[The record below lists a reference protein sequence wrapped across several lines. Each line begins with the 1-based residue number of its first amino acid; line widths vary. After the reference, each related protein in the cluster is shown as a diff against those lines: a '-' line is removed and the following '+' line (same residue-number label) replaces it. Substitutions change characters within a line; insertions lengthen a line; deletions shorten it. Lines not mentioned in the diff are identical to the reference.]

1 MSLRIIDKD
10 VYLNDTVISTR
21 DFIDQSIVEVVNIQK
36 EHISDFYRLKNTD
49 ICDNVEVYC
58 DNDTYSL
65 NMFRED
71 NKSFISKSIE
81 ILDKDEVISIE
92 DFNKLIAKDFSK
104 INEVEV
110 FADEDSIE
118 DSLNI
123 VLSTQLS
130 GSECVEEVNS
140 KIDTA
145 YKELITKIFN
155 S

>member
-49 ICDNVEVYC
+49 ICENVEVYC

-92 DFNKLIAKDFSK
+92 DFNKLIAEEFSK

-130 GSECVEEVNS
+130 DSECVEEANS
-140 KIDTA
+140 KIDSA

>member
-49 ICDNVEVYC
+49 ICENVEVYC

-92 DFNKLIAKDFSK
+92 DFNKLIAKEFSK

-130 GSECVEEVNS
+130 DSECVEEVNS

>member
-1 MSLRIIDKD
+1 MSLRIIGKE

-21 DFIDQSIVEVVNIQK
+21 NFIDQSIVEVVSIQK
-36 EHISDFYRLKNTD
+36 EYISDFYKLKNTD

-65 NMFRED
+65 NMFKEND
-71 NKSFISKSIE
+71 KAFISKSIE
-81 ILDKDEVISIE
+81 ILDKDELMDIE
-92 DFNKLIAKDFSK
+92 DFNKLISEQYSK

-118 DSLNI
+118 DSLNV
-123 VLSTQLS
+123 VLSTQLNN
-130 GSECVEEVNS
+130 SESIEEANS
-140 KIDTA
+140 KIDRA
-145 YKELITKIFN
+145 YKELISKVFN

>member
-92 DFNKLIAKDFSK
+92 DFNKLIAEEFSK

-130 GSECVEEVNS
+130 DSECVEEVNS

>member
-1 MSLRIIDKD
+1 MSLRIIDKE

-21 DFIDQSIVEVVNIQK
+21 NFIDQSIVEVVSIQK
-36 EHISDFYRLKNTD
+36 EHVSDFYRLKNTD

-65 NMFRED
+65 NMFKEND
-71 NKSFISKSIE
+71 KAFISKSIE
-81 ILDKDEVISIE
+81 ILDKDEVMCIE
-92 DFNKLIAKDFSK
+92 DFNKLISKQYSK

-123 VLSTQLS
+123 VLSTQLKD
-130 GSECVEEVNS
+130 SESIEEANS
-140 KIDTA
+140 KIDRA
-145 YKELITKIFN
+145 YKELFTKVFN

>member
-92 DFNKLIAKDFSK
+92 DFNKLIAKEFSK

-130 GSECVEEVNS
+130 DSECVEEVNS